1 MTVTRRVCVILP
13 DDRWCSEGENAFKWA
28 LVQRIEALGLVAEIF
43 HDPRGTASL
52 CAPMAWSAANADF
65 ITRRCVGAV
74 LIGLPRWRFPTE
86 QGGTVNLPTE
96 FSHFE
101 GALAWQLK
109 LPLLVLAQ
117 QDVMRR
123 VVFDNGFHGR
133 IGEFPPGADTAWLE
147 TREFTTPFTV
157 WQRELAE
164 RRDVFLGYCGAS
176 AATAKAIKRFLGEQ
190 GVTVLDWQTDFPP
203 GQNILQQIGCAAER
217 CSAGIFLFTRDDELA
232 AAGVGKDD
240 AVPRDNVVFEAGY
253 FIHAKGKDRVL
264 VVREEGAKMPADLG
278 GDIYAALPDRN
289 HIGPILDS
297 LRRFASSL

>member
-1 MTVTRRVCVILP
+1 MTVTRRVSVILP
-13 DDRWCSEGENAFKWA
+13 DDRWCSARENAFKWA
-28 LVQRIEALGLVAEIF
+28 IVERIEALGLVAEIF

-65 ITRRCVGAV
+65 ISRRCVGAA
-74 LIGLPRWRFPTE
+74 LIGLPRWRFQSE
-86 QGGTVNLPTE
+86 RGAVNLPTE

-117 QDVMRR
+117 SDVMRR

-133 IGEFPPGADTAWLE
+133 IGEFPPDAGVEWLE
-147 TREFTTPFTV
+147 TRDFTTPFTV
-157 WQRELAE
+157 WQRELAD

-176 AATAKAIKRFLGEQ
+176 TATAKAIKRFLGEQ

-203 GQNILQQIGCAAER
+203 GQNILQQIGRAAER

-232 AAGVGKDD
+232 AVGSGEV

-264 VVREEGAKMPADLG
+264 VVREDGAKMPADLG
-278 GDIYAALPDRN
+278 GDIFAPLPDRN

-297 LRRFASSL
+297 LRRFAAAL

>member
-1 MTVTRRVCVILP
+1 MTVTRRVSVILP
-13 DDRWCSEGENAFKWA
+13 DDRWCSERENAFKWA
-28 LVQRIEALGLVAEIF
+28 IVEHIEALGLVAEIF
-43 HDPRGTASL
+43 HDPRGTPSL

-65 ITRRCVGAV
+65 ISRRCVGAA
-74 LIGLPRWRFPTE
+74 LIGLPRWRFETD
-86 QGGTVNLPTE
+86 QGAVSLPTE

-109 LPLLVLAQ
+109 LPLLVLVQ
-117 QDVMRR
+117 RDVMRR

-133 IGEFPPGADTAWLE
+133 IGEFPPDAGRDWLDT
-147 TREFTTPFTV
+147 RDFKTPFTV
-157 WQRELAE
+157 WQREIAE
-164 RRDVFLGYCGAS
+164 RRDVFLGYCSAS
-176 AATAKAIKRFLGEQ
+176 TATARAIKRFLTEQ

-203 GQNILQQIGCAAER
+203 GQNILQQIGRAAAR

-232 AAGVGKDD
+232 TASSGQD

-253 FIHAKGKDRVL
+253 FVHSKGKDRVL

-289 HIGPILDS
+289 HIGPILDG
-297 LRRFASSL
+297 LRRFVAAL

>member
-1 MTVTRRVCVILP
+1 MPVTRRVSVILP
-13 DDRWCSEGENAFKWA
+13 DDRWCSERENAFKWA
-28 LVQRIEALGLVAEIF
+28 IVERIEALGLVAEIF

-65 ITRRCVGAV
+65 ISRRCVGAV
-74 LIGLPRWRFPTE
+74 LIGLPRWRFQTA
-86 QGGTVNLPTE
+86 QGAINLATE

-109 LPLLVLAQ
+109 LPLLVLVQ
-117 QDVMRR
+117 HDVLRR

-133 IGEFPPGADTAWLE
+133 IGEFAPDSGVEWLA
-147 TREFTTPFTV
+147 TRDFTTPFTV
-157 WQRELAE
+157 WQRELAD

-176 AATAKAIKRFLGEQ
+176 TATARAIKRYLTEQ
-190 GVTVLDWQTDFPP
+190 GASVLDWQTDFPP
-203 GQNILQQIGCAAER
+203 GQNILQQIGRAAER

-232 AAGVGKDD
+232 VAGSGQD

-253 FIHAKGKDRVL
+253 FIHSKGKDRVL

-297 LRRFASSL
+297 LRRFVAAL